1 MIRDL
6 FVTLQGGAADTA
18 ALEAAIALARAH
30 EARVAALAAVIHPV
44 PVASEWGLSAA
55 GLTAADFQAA
65 RDAAGAL
72 ADRANVLLERAGVP
86 HEVRLVDAPLAW
98 PEEVAALHARHADL
112 SIYGGLDPE
121 ARNPRFELGF
131 DALLVHGGRPVL
143 LVPPAADAPVAAP
156 ARRVVL
162 AWQPRRE
169 ATRAVHDALPLLA
182 KDAHVEVV
190 VVDAEPGLLGH
201 GDQPG
206 ADIALH
212 LARHGVDVRVVSLHR
227 HGRATGRVLL
237 DHARDVRADLLVMGG
252 FSHARWRQQVFGGA
266 TRTVL
271 AQATLPVLFSH

>member
-6 FVTLQGGAADTA
+6 FVFLQGNAADPA
-18 ALEAAIALARAH
+18 ALEAAAAMARAH
-30 EARVAALAAVIHPV
+30 DAHVAALAVAHAPV
-44 PVASEWGLSAA
+44 PFASEWGVTAVGLDQAGYEALRAAAERAAAVAREHLSAA
-55 GLTAADFQAA
+55 GVA
-65 RDAAGAL
+65 
-72 ADRANVLLERAGVP
+72 
-86 HEVRLVDAPLAW
+86 HEVRVVDSPLAW
-98 PEEVAALHARHADL
+98 PEEVAALHARYADL
-112 SIYGGLDPE
+112 CVFGGPVE
-121 ARNPRFELGF
+121 GEPGSRFGTGF
-131 DALLVHGGRPVL
+131 DALLMHSGRPVL
-143 LVPPAADAPVAAP
+143 MVPPGVKLMVPP
-156 ARRVVL
+156 RRVVL

-169 ATRAVHDALPLLA
+169 ATRAVHDALPLMA

-201 GDQPG
+201 GEQPG
-206 ADIALH
+206 ADIAAH

-271 AQATLPVLFSH
+271 SQATLPVLFSH